1 MNKIFLIVKREYNR
15 RIHEK
20 SFILLTVLMPFLLSA
35 LVIIPLWLSSFETN
49 DSRSIA
55 IIDTTGKYAPL
66 FKDTENY
73 HFIHSELSLETYR
86 NKSSKEIFAFLSITD
101 NLLNNPHA
109 ATIYSEKQVP
119 DELIQMINLTLKRQI
134 ENDKLASFNIPNL
147 KQIIQSCDIEF
158 NIQSIK
164 WNDDGSEQQSSTEI
178 ASIIGMAF
186 TLLIYTFILAYGAMV
201 MQGVMEE
208 KNNRIVEIMISSVR
222 PFELM
227 LGKIIGIGFVG
238 LFQMFIWSVMTCI
251 LLFAGSLWFNGG
263 SDIASAN
270 GEIIGSISNLSIPLS
285 SGDQGL
291 IHSLLT
297 MDFMRIGTLFI
308 IYFIGGYLMYAA
320 VFAAI
325 GSSVNSQ
332 EDSQQFM
339 LPITLF
345 LAFTLYAGLYSAENP
360 DRPLAFWC
368 SMIPFTSPIVMMIRA
383 PFDVPTGEL
392 ILSIVFLY
400 CGAFGSI
407 WFSAKIYRVGILMYG
422 KKPNIKELIKWTR
435 YK

>member
-1 MNKIFLIVKREYNR
+1 
-15 RIHEK
+15 
-20 SFILLTVLMPFLLSA
+20 
-35 LVIIPLWLSSFETN
+35 
-49 DSRSIA
+49 
-55 IIDTTGKYAPL
+55 
-66 FKDTENY
+66 
-73 HFIHSELSLETYR
+73 
-86 NKSSKEIFAFLSITD
+86 
-101 NLLNNPHA
+101 
-109 ATIYSEKQVP
+109 
-119 DELIQMINLTLKRQI
+119 
-134 ENDKLASFNIPNL
+134 
-147 KQIIQSCDIEF
+147 
-158 NIQSIK
+158 
-164 WNDDGSEQQSSTEI
+164 
-178 ASIIGMAF
+178 
-186 TLLIYTFILAYGAMV
+186 
-201 MQGVMEE
+201 
-208 KNNRIVEIMISSVR
+208 
-222 PFELM
+222 
-227 LGKIIGIGFVG
+227 
-238 LFQMFIWSVMTCI
+238 
-251 LLFAGSLWFNGG
+251 
-263 SDIASAN
+263 
-270 GEIIGSISNLSIPLS
+270 
-285 SGDQGL
+285 
-291 IHSLLT
+291 
-297 MDFMRIGTLFI
+297 
-308 IYFIGGYLMYAA
+308 MYAA